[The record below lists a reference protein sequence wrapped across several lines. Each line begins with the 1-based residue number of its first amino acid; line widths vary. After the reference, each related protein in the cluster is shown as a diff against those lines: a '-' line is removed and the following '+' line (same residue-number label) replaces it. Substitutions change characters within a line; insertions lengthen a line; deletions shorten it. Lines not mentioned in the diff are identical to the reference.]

1 MTDYIRNKKA
11 TFDFE
16 LMERYEAG
24 AELLGT
30 ETKSIRHGQGKLT
43 GAYVVV
49 RGGEIYLVGA
59 SIPPFQK
66 ANAPKSYDDQRPRKL
81 LLSRKEIEELFTASE
96 KNGLTIVP
104 IRWYNNGRRLKL
116 EIAIARGKKK
126 FDKRETLR
134 DRDSKRSIE
143 RILKTQ

>member
-11 TFDFE
+11 SLDFE

-30 ETKSIRHGQGKLT
+30 ETKSIRHGQGKLI
-43 GAYVVV
+43 GSHVVV
-49 RGGEIYLVGA
+49 RGGEVYLVGA

-66 ANAPKSYDDQRPRKL
+66 ANAPKSYEDERPRKL

-104 IRWYNNGRRLKL
+104 IRWYNKGRRLKL

-126 FDKRETLR
+126 FDKRETLK
-134 DRDSKRSIE
+134 DRDNKRSIE
-143 RILKTQ
+143 RILKNQ

>member
-11 TFDFE
+11 TLDFE
-16 LMERYEAG
+16 LLERFEAG

-30 ETKSIRHGQGKLT
+30 ETKSIRSGQGKLT

-49 RGGEIYLVGA
+49 RGGEVYLVGA

-66 ANAPKSYDDQRPRKL
+66 ANAPKSYEDERARKL
-81 LLSRKEIEELFTASE
+81 LLSKKEIEKLFTASE
-96 KNGLTIVP
+96 KDGLTVVP

-126 FDKRETLR
+126 FDKRETLKAR
-134 DRDSKRSIE
+134 DNKRSIE
-143 RILKTQ
+143 RILKSQ